1 MKNFFYSMLAL
12 TLSVFAFTSCEDVP
26 APYATPEV
34 DNGGVYIDQSFAS
47 SLSPFVSYLA
57 EGTPEGMHWTNAYSS
72 AVCTGSYKEEG
83 ASART
88 NHAGTAWL
96 VGPTVDLSGASKIR
110 VSFDQAVAYERTDG
124 IADHHEFLVSTDYV
138 EGNDPSTATWQK
150 LNITFSSA
158 SHSGGNFDFEQTGL
172 NLDPSL
178 LVENVTFA
186 FRYTSTEANAST
198 WEVKNLLVMEGEYTA
213 PTDGGEVVAYTK
225 ATGITAGQQYVFVAK
240 DGDAYVAAAAKDGN
254 YGYLNKADVEL
265 VDGAINVKDE
275 QKFTF
280 EQAEGGYY
288 IKDANGKYLYMTG
301 TYNSFNFSADVP
313 AEGGVWTVNFTDNGV
328 HVVNVAMQ
336 KTIQYSSQYGS
347 WGAYATVTN
356 ILPELYTGGE
366 TGGES
371 GEGGQ
376 GGGQTSGDH
385 GTTQADPLTVA
396 EALTIINGLADGATT
411 DTEYFIKGKTTA
423 DGSTFY
429 FNATYGQCNYY
440 ISADGSDTNT
450 IYVYNGLGLNNEKFT
465 AKPENWGKGSEV
477 LIKGK
482 LQKYV
487 KDSKVTPEIARGNY
501 VVSVTPAT
509 PGESGGEGGEGG
521 GTSTG
526 TGVEAFTNGGF
537 ESWDSGLPVNWKS
550 ASTASSASL
559 SQSTDAHSGSYS
571 VLVGG
576 TDSANKRLG
585 YKEMTLP
592 AGTYVLSCWAK
603 RVTDETKQIRLG
615 YVPVTDGT
623 AGSYAYDSNYLTLD
637 DSTWKSISYEFTL
650 SAETTICL
658 VVMNCK
664 KSNYSSGADV
674 LIDDVTL
681 VKK

>member
-1 MKNFFYSMLAL
+1 MLAL

-265 VDGAINVKDE
+265 VDGTINVKDE

-440 ISADGSDTNT
+440 ISADGSETNT

-509 PGESGGEGGEGG
+509 PGESGGDSGEGG
-521 GTSTG
+521 QTTD
-526 TGVEAFTNGGF
+526 TNVTKSVSDATITLTTNNVTAGSETITCTLNTYGW
-537 ESWDSGLPVNWKS
+537 ENQSLPPTV
-550 ASTASSASL
+550 
-559 SQSTDAHSGSYS
+559 
-571 VLVGG
+571 
-576 TDSANKRLG
+576 
-585 YKEMTLP
+585 TL
-592 AGTYVLSCWAK
+592 
-603 RVTDETKQIRLG
+603 
-615 YVPVTDGT
+615 TDGT
-623 AGSYAYDSNYLTLD
+623 TIVFAKADGTTDPKYYVATNGVRLYAKNTITITGHKPIAKVVLECDAYNGTNYVGNAELYGNVSGSVFTIVNDYAQTSGGVQLRV
-637 DSTWKSISYEFTL
+637 K
-650 SAETTICL
+650 TITITYQN
-658 VVMNCK
+658 VN
-664 KSNYSSGADV
+664 
-674 LIDDVTL
+674 
-681 VKK
+681 

>member
-1 MKNFFYSMLAL
+1 MLAL

-34 DNGGVYIDQSFAS
+34 DNGGVYINQSFAS
-47 SLSPFVSYLA
+47 SLTPFVSYLA
-57 EGTPEGMHWTNAYSS
+57 EGTPDQMHWTNAYSS
-72 AVCTGSYKEEG
+72 AVCTGSYKDDG
-83 ASART
+83 GNRIYV
-88 NHAGTAWL
+88 AGTSWL

-110 VSFDQAVAYERTDG
+110 VSFDQAIAYGEDATVAER
-124 IADHHEFLVSTDYV
+124 HEVLISNDYV
-138 EGNDPSTATWQK
+138 EGNDPSTATWTK
-150 LNITFSSA
+150 LDIDFDGVNPSTK
-158 SHSGGNFDFEQTGL
+158 NFDFVQTGL
-172 NLDPSL
+172 NLTPDQVSSTT
-178 LVENVTFA
+178 TFA
-186 FRYTSTEANAST
+186 FRYTSTGEKVST
-198 WEVKNLLVMEGEYTA
+198 WEVKNFLVMEGEYTKVD
-213 PTDGGEVVAYTK
+213 PSEGGEGEGVDGSKIVTIAEFNAAPESTTQWYQLTGVVK
-225 ATGITAGQQYVFVAK
+225 NLK
-240 DGDAYVAAAAKDGN
+240 DGDQYGNFDLEDESGSVYVYGLLSEKGGAKKQFQALAAEKG
-254 YGYLNKADVEL
+254 
-265 VDGAINVKDE
+265 I
-275 QKFTF
+275 
-280 EQAEGGYY
+280 
-288 IKDANGKYLYMTG
+288 ANGVTLTLVG
-301 TYNSFNFSADVP
+301 TRGSYNDKIEVMN
-313 AEGGVWTVNFTDNGV
+313 
-328 HVVNVAMQ
+328 
-336 KTIQYSSQYGS
+336 
-347 WGAYATVTN
+347 AYFV
-356 ILPELYTGGE
+356 
-366 TGGES
+366 S
-371 GEGGQ
+371 VGEGGQ
-376 GGGQTSGDH
+376 GGQGGGETSGDH
-385 GTTQADPLTVA
+385 GTTQADPLTVS

-440 ISADGSDTNT
+440 ISADGSDANT

-509 PGESGGEGGEGG
+509 PGESGGEGG

-550 ASTASSASL
+550 ACTASSASL

-576 TDSANKRLG
+576 NDSANKRLA
-585 YKEMTLP
+585 YKELTLP
-592 AGTYVLSCWAK
+592 AGTYVFSCWSK

-615 YVPVTDGT
+615 YVPVTDG
-623 AGSYAYDSNYLTLD
+623 AVGSYVYNTAYVTMD
-637 DSTWKSISYEFTL
+637 DSTWKTCSYEFTL

>member
-124 IADHHEFLVSTDYV
+124 IADHHEFLVSTNYV

-150 LNITFSSA
+150 LDITFSSA

-265 VDGAINVKDE
+265 VDGTINVKDE

-376 GGGQTSGDH
+376 GGGETSGDH

-440 ISADGSDTNT
+440 ISADGSDSNT

-465 AKPENWGKGSEV
+465 AAPADWGKGSEV

-509 PGESGGEGGEGG
+509 PSEGGGEGGE
-521 GTSTG
+521 TTD
-526 TGVEAFTNGGF
+526 TN
-537 ESWDSGLPVNWKS
+537 VTKS
-550 ASTASSASL
+550 VSDATITLTANDVTA
-559 SQSTDAHSGSYS
+559 GSE
-571 VLVGG
+571 
-576 TDSANKRLG
+576 TITC
-585 YKEMTLP
+585 TLN
-592 AGTYVLSCWAK
+592 TYGWENQTMPPT
-603 RVTDETKQIRLG
+603 VTL
-615 YVPVTDGT
+615 TDGT
-623 AGSYAYDSNYLTLD
+623 TIVFAKADGSTDPKYYIATNGVRLYAKNTITITGHKPIAKVVLECDAYNGTNYVGNAELYGNV
-637 DSTWKSISYEFTL
+637 SGSVFTIVNDYAQNSGGVQL
-650 SAETTICL
+650 RVKTITITYQN
-658 VVMNCK
+658 VN
-664 KSNYSSGADV
+664 
-674 LIDDVTL
+674 
-681 VKK
+681 

>member
-1 MKNFFYSMLAL
+1 MLAL

-124 IADHHEFLVSTDYV
+124 IADHHEFLVSTNYV

-150 LNITFSSA
+150 LDITFSSA

-336 KTIQYSSQYGS
+336 KTIQYSSQYSS

-376 GGGQTSGDH
+376 GGQGGGETSGDH

-411 DTEYFIKGKTTA
+411 ETEYFIKGKTTA
-423 DGSTFY
+423 EGSTFY

-440 ISADGSDTNT
+440 ISADGSDSNT

-509 PGESGGEGGEGG
+509 PSEGGGEGGE
-521 GTSTG
+521 TTD
-526 TGVEAFTNGGF
+526 TN
-537 ESWDSGLPVNWKS
+537 VTKS
-550 ASTASSASL
+550 VSDATITLTANDVTA
-559 SQSTDAHSGSYS
+559 GSE
-571 VLVGG
+571 
-576 TDSANKRLG
+576 TITC
-585 YKEMTLP
+585 TLN
-592 AGTYVLSCWAK
+592 TYGWENQTMPPT
-603 RVTDETKQIRLG
+603 VTL
-615 YVPVTDGT
+615 TDGT
-623 AGSYAYDSNYLTLD
+623 TIVFAKADGSTDPKYYIATNGVRLYAKNTITITGHKPIAKVVLECDAYNGTNYVGNAELYGNV
-637 DSTWKSISYEFTL
+637 SGSVFTIVNDYAQNSGGVQL
-650 SAETTICL
+650 RVKTITITYQN
-658 VVMNCK
+658 VN
-664 KSNYSSGADV
+664 
-674 LIDDVTL
+674 
-681 VKK
+681 

>member
-1 MKNFFYSMLAL
+1 MLAL

-150 LNITFSSA
+150 LDITFSSA
-158 SHSGGNFDFEQTGL
+158 SHSSGNFDFEQTGL

-186 FRYTSTEANAST
+186 FRYTSTAANAST

-213 PTDGGEVVAYTK
+213 PEEEAGETFK
-225 ATGITAGQQYVFVAK
+225 QATGITSGQTYVFVAPA
-240 DGDAYVAAAAKDGN
+240 DAKYYAATALTGN
-254 YGYLNKADVEL
+254 YGYLPQAEVE
-265 VDGAINVKDE
+265 VNDGEISAKDNM
-275 QKFTF
+275 KFTF
-280 EQAEGGYY
+280 TQVEGGYT
-288 IKDANGKYLYMTG
+288 IQDADGKYLYMTG
-301 TYNSFNFSADVP
+301 TYNSFNRGDEAV
-313 AEGGVWTVNFTDNGV
+313 EGSVWTVGFNENGTV
-328 HVVNVAMQ
+328 NIVNVAMN
-336 KTIQYSSQYGS
+336 KTIQYSASYSS
-347 WGAYATVTN
+347 WGAYANITN
-356 ILPELYTGGE
+356 ILPMLFTNGE
-366 TGGES
+366 TGGEAGEG

-376 GGGQTSGDH
+376 GGGETSGDH
-385 GTTQADPLTVA
+385 GTTQADPLTVS

-411 DTEYFIKGKTTA
+411 ETEYFIKGKTTA
-423 DGSTFY
+423 EGSTFY

-440 ISADGSDTNT
+440 ISADGSDSNT

-465 AKPENWGKGSEV
+465 AAPADWGKGSEV

-509 PGESGGEGGEGG
+509 PSEGGGDSGEGGETS
-521 GTSTG
+521 GTNVTKSVSG
-526 TGVEAFTNGGF
+526 TTVT
-537 ESWDSGLPVNWKS
+537 L
-550 ASTASSASL
+550 TANDVTA
-559 SQSTDAHSGSYS
+559 GSETITCTLNTY
-571 VLVGG
+571 GW
-576 TDSANKRLG
+576 ANQT
-585 YKEMTLP
+585 MPPTVTL
-592 AGTYVLSCWAK
+592 
-603 RVTDETKQIRLG
+603 
-615 YVPVTDGT
+615 TDGT
-623 AGSYAYDSNYLTLD
+623 TIAFAKADGSTDPKYYDGTNGVRLYAKNTITINGYKPIAKVVLECDYYNNVYQVGNAELYGNVSG
-637 DSTWKSISYEFTL
+637 SVFTIVNDYAQNSGGVQL
-650 SAETTICL
+650 RVKTITITYQN
-658 VVMNCK
+658 VN
-664 KSNYSSGADV
+664 
-674 LIDDVTL
+674 
-681 VKK
+681 

>member
-1 MKNFFYSMLAL
+1 MLAL

-124 IADHHEFLVSTDYV
+124 IADHHEFLVSTNYV

-150 LNITFSSA
+150 LDITFSSA

-265 VDGAINVKDE
+265 VDGTINVKDE

-376 GGGQTSGDH
+376 GGGETSGDH

-423 DGSTFY
+423 EGSTFY

-440 ISADGSDTNT
+440 ISADGSDSNT

-465 AKPENWGKGSEV
+465 AAPADWGKGSEV

-509 PGESGGEGGEGG
+509 PSEGGGEGGE
-521 GTSTG
+521 TTD
-526 TGVEAFTNGGF
+526 TN
-537 ESWDSGLPVNWKS
+537 VTKS
-550 ASTASSASL
+550 VSDATITLTANDVTA
-559 SQSTDAHSGSYS
+559 GSE
-571 VLVGG
+571 
-576 TDSANKRLG
+576 TITC
-585 YKEMTLP
+585 TLN
-592 AGTYVLSCWAK
+592 TYGWENQTMPPT
-603 RVTDETKQIRLG
+603 VTL
-615 YVPVTDGT
+615 TDGT
-623 AGSYAYDSNYLTLD
+623 TIVFAKADGSTDPKYYIATNGVRLYAKNTITITGHKPIAKVVLECDAYNGTNYVGNAELYGNV
-637 DSTWKSISYEFTL
+637 SGSVFTIVNDYAQNSGGVQL
-650 SAETTICL
+650 RVKTITITYQN
-658 VVMNCK
+658 VN
-664 KSNYSSGADV
+664 
-674 LIDDVTL
+674 
-681 VKK
+681 